1 VGYYHILAKNADSRL
16 PNAIFLVMLR
26 HRMPYTA
33 HWAVPLALVPSVM
46 LVIFSCDNFASSI
59 TPPPSLVVRGIPPI
73 PDSIAK
79 AVSRYRNWNFA
90 CFAGWA
96 PSGNGMIVVSRVG
109 EINQVHFVPAP
120 RAQLRQLTF
129 LNEPVTSVAVCP
141 DPLRRMLLFTKD
153 SGGDENFQIY
163 SLRLDSAAPVRI
175 TDGKWQN
182 EGIVWSNA
190 GDRFAFQSNR
200 CNGVDFDIY
209 VYDTGKPALTR
220 PVLARTGSWSVA
232 DWSPGD
238 SLLLVSH
245 YLSRTASYLYVC
257 DWRTGECTP
266 LHDTL
271 DTVSQEV
278 GAWGPGGRGIF
289 LTSDKATDFRSL
301 RYFDL
306 ASRRETVLTADIH
319 WDVREID
326 MSRDRSFLAFQTNQD
341 GYSHVFIMNTATF
354 RFSEISGL
362 PRGGINGLRFDP
374 SGERLGMTLTTAVQP
389 EEAYS
394 LRLSDFSLVR
404 WTASGL
410 GGLDTNALVT
420 PEVVHYPT
428 FDSIGGQPRLVPC
441 FVYKPKTGNRPFPV
455 LVDIHGGPESQFWPY
470 FRPEIQ
476 FDVCELGLCVL
487 APNIRGSGGY
497 GKAWLSL
504 DNGYLREDAVKD
516 IGALLAW
523 VNNRPDM
530 NASAAAVSGGSYG
543 GYVALASL
551 VRYGKQLRAG
561 IDLYGICNF
570 VTFLEHTS
578 AYRRDLRRVE
588 YGDERDPDM
597 RAFLLR
603 ISPLTNASRI
613 TRPLMIF
620 QGAND
625 PRVPLS
631 ESEQM
636 AAAVRANNGTV
647 WSIVARNEGHGMRR
661 KANQDY
667 LDCCEAM
674 FLKTFLVNK

>member
-1 VGYYHILAKNADSRL
+1 MHLHRILLLTRC
-16 PNAIFLVMLR
+16 
-26 HRMPYTA
+26 
-33 HWAVPLALVPSVM
+33 AVLFALAAVSTHVL
-46 LVIFSCDNFASSI
+46 FSCVNSTSSV
-59 TPPPSLVVRGIPPI
+59 TPPPSLVVRSIPPI
-73 PDSIAK
+73 PDSIAR

-90 CFAGWA
+90 TFAGWA
-96 PSGNGMIVVSRVG
+96 SGGDGMIVVSRVG
-109 EINQVHFVPAP
+109 EINQIHFAPAP
-120 RAQLRQLTF
+120 GAPLRQLTF
-129 LNEPVTSVAVCP
+129 LNEPVTTVAVCP
-141 DPLRRMLLFTKD
+141 DPLRRTLLFTKD
-153 SGGDENFQIY
+153 SAGDENFQIY
-163 SLRLDSAAPVRI
+163 SLFLDSAAPVRI

-200 CNGVDFDIY
+200 RNGVDFDVY
-209 VYDTGKPALTR
+209 VCDVRNPALAG
-220 PVLARTGSWSVA
+220 PVLARTGSWSVE

-257 DWRTGECTP
+257 NWRTGECTP

-289 LTSDKATDFRSL
+289 LTSDKATDFRTL

-326 MSRDRSFLAFQTNQD
+326 MSRDRSCLAFQTNQH

-354 RFSEISGL
+354 RFREIPGL
-362 PRGGINGLRFDP
+362 PKGGINGLRLDP

-410 GGLDTNALVT
+410 GGLDSNALVT
-420 PEVVHYPT
+420 PEVVRYST
-428 FDSIGGQPRLVPC
+428 FDSAGGQPRLVPC
-441 FVYKPKTGNRPFPV
+441 FVYKPKNRPGPFAV

-504 DNGYLREDAVKD
+504 DNGYMREDAVKD
-516 IGALLAW
+516 IGALLGW
-523 VNNRPDM
+523 VKNRPDM
-530 NASAAAVSGGSYG
+530 DASAAAVSGGSYG

-551 VRYGKQLRAG
+551 VRYGESLRAG

-570 VTFLEHTS
+570 VTFLERTS

-613 TRPLMIF
+613 TRPLLIF

-631 ESEQM
+631 ESERM

-667 LDCCEAM
+667 LDCCEAL
-674 FLKTFLVNK
+674 FLKTFLVKR